1 MEFHRTCRLSFSL
14 EARIP
19 VEAQLSREI
28 AFLEAFEYIRSNPFM
43 MKPERITRTDK
54 TGKSFEIGIGCAEDF
69 PSVLEM
75 YRVFSPK
82 PASQGLPPEDPE
94 TCHTWVK
101 NLFNIGKNFL
111 AWRGDTIIGHAASV
125 PDPNGKSGEF
135 VIFVDQNHRN
145 AGIGTELTR
154 LALEKSKDL
163 GLDSVWLT
171 VNITNFIALKLYR
184 KLGFEYGDMDKYER
198 VMTIQLR
205 LPRK

>member
-1 MEFHRTCRLSFSL
+1 L

-19 VEAQLSREI
+19 VEAQIPGEI
-28 AFLEAFEYIRSNPFM
+28 AFFEALEYIRFNPFM
-43 MKPERITRTDK
+43 MKLERITKTDK
-54 TGKSFEIGIGCAEDF
+54 TGKSFEIGASCVEDI

-94 TCHTWVK
+94 TCHNWVK
-101 NLFNIGKNFL
+101 YLFKIGENFL
-111 AWRGDTIIGHAASV
+111 AWRGDTVIGHAVSV

-145 AGIGTELTR
+145 VGIGTELTR
-154 LALEKSKDL
+154 LALEKSREL

-171 VNITNFIALKLYR
+171 VTVTNFIALKLYK
-184 KLGFEYGDMDKYER
+184 KLGFQYGDMDKYER

-205 LPRK
+205 LPESTKN